1 MEKIRVDTLI
11 HLSDL
16 TLVDM
21 ARTGNELAFKEIFRR
36 YNRALFAHAYNKM
49 RDKEEAKDV
58 VQDVFLKL
66 WNYSQQENFTPL
78 NLAAYLHIAV
88 RNRIL
93 DKLSKSKHASD
104 YLSSLQIFL
113 NEREEQTDF
122 RIREQQ
128 LQQHIDRAILALPS
142 RMRLVFEMSRR
153 DHLSHKEI
161 AQQLNISDQT
171 VTDQIK
177 KALKI
182 LRSKLGILLYLI
194 FIFSK

>member
-1 MEKIRVDTLI
+1 MDTLI

-16 TLVDM
+16 ALIDLIR
-21 ARTGNELAFKEIFRR
+21 AGNELAFREIFKR
-36 YNRALFAHAYNKM
+36 YNRALFAHAYNKLK
-49 RDKEEAKDV
+49 DKEEAKDV
-58 VQDVFLKL
+58 VQDVFLKF

-78 NLAAYLHIAV
+78 NLASYLHVAI
-88 RNRIL
+88 RNRVL
-93 DKLSKSKHASD
+93 DTLSKSKHASN
-104 YLSSLQIFL
+104 YVNSLQIFL
-113 NEREEQTDF
+113 DEEEERTDF

-128 LQQHIDRAILALPS
+128 LQKHIDQAILSLPS
-142 RMRLVFEMSRR
+142 RMRLVFEMSRKE
-153 DHLSHKEI
+153 HLSHKEI

-194 FIFSK
+194 FIFTK

>member
-1 MEKIRVDTLI
+1 MDTLI

-16 TLVDM
+16 ALIDLVR
-21 ARTGNELAFKEIFRR
+21 AGNDLAFKEIFKR
-36 YNRALFAHAYNKM
+36 YNRALFAHAYNKL

-58 VQDVFLKL
+58 VQDIFLKL
-66 WNYSQQENFTPL
+66 WNYSQQADFAPL
-78 NLAAYLHIAV
+78 NLASYLHTAI
-88 RNRIL
+88 RNRVL
-93 DKLSKSKHASD
+93 DMLSKSKHAND
-104 YLSSLQIFL
+104 YLNSLQTFL
-113 NEREEQTDF
+113 DEGSERTDY

-128 LQQHIDRAILALPS
+128 LQQHIDQAILALPS
-142 RMRLVFEMSRR
+142 RMRLVFEMSRKE
-153 DHLSHKEI
+153 HLSHKEI

-182 LRSKLGILLYLI
+182 LRSKLGILLYLL

>member
-16 TLVDM
+16 ALVDM

-93 DKLSKSKHASD
+93 DKLSKSKHAND

-182 LRSKLGILLYLI
+182 LRSKLGILFYLI

>member
-1 MEKIRVDTLI
+1 MDTLI

-16 TLVDM
+16 ALIDLIR
-21 ARTGNELAFKEIFRR
+21 AGNELAFREIFKR
-36 YNRALFAHAYNKM
+36 YNRALFAHAYNKLK
-49 RDKEEAKDV
+49 DKEEAKDV
-58 VQDVFLKL
+58 VQDVFLKF

-78 NLAAYLHIAV
+78 NLASYLHVAI
-88 RNRIL
+88 RNRVL
-93 DKLSKSKHASD
+93 DTLSKSKYASN
-104 YLSSLQIFL
+104 YVNSLQIFL
-113 NEREEQTDF
+113 DEEEERTDF

-128 LQQHIDRAILALPS
+128 LQKHIDQAILSLPS
-142 RMRLVFEMSRR
+142 RMRLVFEMSRKE
-153 DHLSHKEI
+153 HLSHKEI

-194 FIFSK
+194 FIFTK